1 MTHLFFAS
9 SHLIFVLAS
18 KDTSCVSYM
27 DFMFTPQKYIL
38 DIIFNFTT

>member
-27 DFMFTPQKYIL
+27 DFMVTPQKYML